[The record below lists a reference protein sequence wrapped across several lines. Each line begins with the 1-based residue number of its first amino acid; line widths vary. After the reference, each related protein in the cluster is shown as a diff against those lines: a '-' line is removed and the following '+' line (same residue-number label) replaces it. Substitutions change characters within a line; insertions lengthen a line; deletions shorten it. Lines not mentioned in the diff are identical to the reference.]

1 MSPLVQPPARGYS
14 DWQRVSN
21 YDTGLLYN
29 AQEIN
34 NAVSFTSPIED
45 VSRYAAT
52 GLFVN
57 MVAGNAIIT
66 LSWFLDAGGTEQ
78 AGFRTFVTSSLMNNG
93 LQARILNLGP
103 FVTISGTPFG
113 GNYSIFLDAWGT
125 NRQYPLEVVPSHPA
139 ILDVQGQNIGANSNA
154 FVYPNDYYAGPVA
167 FMVEM
172 GTASSVFQTQF
183 LTGTNTWDIIDIHEP
198 ATNAFTPYTV
208 VVPPGAWRVE
218 VFNQAAAA
226 TTFYLTGIAS
236 MTGAS

>member
-52 GLFVN
+52 ALFVN
-57 MVAGNAIIT
+57 MVAGNASIT

-78 AGFRTFVTSSLMNNG
+78 AGFRTFITSSLMNNG

-125 NRQYPLEVVPSHPA
+125 NRQYPLEVVPSHPV
-139 ILDVQGQNIGANSNA
+139 IIDQQNIAIGGGST
-154 FVYPNDYYAGPVA
+154 VTMYPADYYAGPVQA
-167 FMVEM
+167 WCA
-172 GTASSVFQTQF
+172 GPANASF
-183 LTGTNTWDIIDIHEP
+183 LNLQYLT
-198 ATNAFTPYTV
+198 ATNSWDLISQSPIPANSGASFTLVT
-208 VVPPGAWRVE
+208 PPGAWRMAV
-218 VFNQAAAA
+218 QQIGGAAS
-226 TTFYLTGIAS
+226 TFDLAVTPS